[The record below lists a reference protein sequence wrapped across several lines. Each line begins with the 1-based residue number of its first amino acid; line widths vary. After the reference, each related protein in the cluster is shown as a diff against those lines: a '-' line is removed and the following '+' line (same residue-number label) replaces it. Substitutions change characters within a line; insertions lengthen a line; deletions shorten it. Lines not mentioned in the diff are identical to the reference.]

1 MKDKLKLI
9 GAMGIFGTVGIF
21 VRYIPLPSATI
32 AFFRSVLALAFL
44 LPLVFITGKK
54 VSIGEVWE
62 KLPLLCLS
70 GVALGG
76 NWILLFEAYRY
87 TTVATATVC
96 YYLAPMFLLLA
107 SPLLGEKLTG
117 RKLLCIGT
125 ALLGMVCLSGIL
137 KGGIVSPVG
146 LLFALGAAVLYAT
159 VVFLN
164 RLTGQ
169 VESYTRTIVQM
180 ATAAVVIFVYMLC
193 TGQSVAVMLTNTQ
206 WILLMVVGIVDTG
219 VAYAMYFG
227 SVKDLPTQ
235 TVAVFS
241 YLDPVISVL
250 LSALVLREKM
260 DLFGIIGTVMILG
273 SALYSELDSAKKVGI
288 D

>member
-32 AFFRSVLALAFL
+32 AFYRSVWALVFL
-44 LPLVFITGKK
+44 LPLTVITGKK
-54 VSIGEVWE
+54 VSVREISK

-70 GVALGG
+70 GIALGG

-96 YYLAPMFLLLA
+96 YYLAPLFLLLA
-107 SPLLGEKLTG
+107 SPFLGEKLTV
-117 RKLLCIGT
+117 RKLTCIAV
-125 ALLGMVCLSGIL
+125 ALLGMVCLSGVVR
-137 KGGIVSPVG
+137 GGMVSPMG
-146 LLFALGAAVLYAT
+146 ILLAVSAAVLYAT

-164 RLTGQ
+164 RLIGQ
-169 VESYTRTIVQM
+169 VEAYTRTIVQM
-180 ATAAVVIFVYMLC
+180 ATAAIVIFIYMLC
-193 TGQSVAVMLTNTQ
+193 VGEWVEVMLTGTQ
-206 WILLMVVGIVDTG
+206 RNLLIIVGIVHTG

-227 SVKDLPTQ
+227 AVKNLPTQ

-241 YLDPVISVL
+241 YLDPVISIL
-250 LSALVLREKM
+250 LSALVLRERM
-260 DLFGIIGTVMILG
+260 DVFGMIGTVLILG
-273 SALYSELDSAKKVGI
+273 SALYSELYSDKKVDIG
-288 D
+288 